1 MSPVLTTVTT
11 LRSAFFERRSVR
23 HEQHKLARD
32 LASYD
37 TPSARRELDAILS
50 RYTAEEIA
58 PIEKILNRQSAAY
71 RPGREIR

>member
-1 MSPVLTTVTT
+1 MSPVLTSVTT
-11 LRSAFFERRSVR
+11 LRSALVERRTVR
-23 HEQHKLARD
+23 HEQLKLARE

-50 RYTAEEIA
+50 RHTAEEIA